1 MKQYNNGQR
10 PTKMYGGGMMTPRKP
25 MQMGGLAQG
34 NRENKTPMAKNMGM
48 AMMTEQKKY
57 GMGMN
62 LGGAIK
68 KFEKKSTGGKT
79 GAKPDYLDFD
89 KDGDKKEPMKQA
101 LAQRKTKS

>member
-1 MKQYNNGQR
+1 MKMYNNGQR
-10 PTKMYGGGMMTPRKP
+10 PTKMYGGGMASPRKP
-25 MQMGGLAQG
+25 MQMGGLAQQ
-34 NRENKTPMAKNMGM
+34 NRKQAQPMAKNMGM
-48 AMMTEQKKY
+48 GMMTEQKKY